1 VMLEQ
6 LAGDGRVNVGAD
18 KGYDTAE
25 FVDQC
30 RHMNVTPH
38 VSQNTAR
45 PGGSV
50 IDART
55 TRHAGYDVSQK
66 KRKRIEECFGWVE
79 GHRAATQTEAS
90 WSIQSGM
97 DLHLRSS
104 GLQPCTYAKAD
115 SDSSPRMTEPKCLCR
130 QNESPAGQRNITR

>member
-38 VSQNTAR
+38 VAQNTAR
-45 PGGSV
+45 PGGSA

-66 KRKRIEECFGWVE
+66 KRKRIEECFGWLKDIALLRKLK
-79 GHRAATQTEAS
+79 HRGLFKVGWIFTFAAGPTT
-90 WSIQSGM
+90 
-97 DLHLRSS
+97 LYV
-104 GLQPCTYAKAD
+104 C
-115 SDSSPRMTEPKCLCR
+115 
-130 QNESPAGQRNITR
+130 ES